1 MARYDS
7 FLLRIWR
14 SVGDGGPQWAI
25 RLENLQH
32 GDQRHFTSLEALL
45 AYLRTIAGPLVSNY
59 VGVRHDGPSGKEH
72 SEG

>member
-7 FLLRIWR
+7 FLLRIWH

-32 GDQRHFTSLEALL
+32 GDQRHFTSLDALL
-45 AYLRTIAGPLVSNY
+45 AYLRTLAGPLVSTH
-59 VGVRHDGPSGKEH
+59 VGACNDGTSGTEH
-72 SEG
+72 TDG